1 MVQLPLGALLPSG
14 HSHWHHQGRLLL
26 LPCGA
31 GCGLLR
37 LPESAGSPRQCRWPQ
52 PLVLPPE
59 LNRPQPPSAGAPAPS
74 LPSCSPCCSWLENG
88 HGSWTLIPGRH
99 SAHLGGVGAGLLCC
113 PCLAWNGVVGW
124 FGEQGTVEGG
134 PAHTPLGVLQGLLPS
149 PVCASG
155 KWPHPKCQVLSALTG
170 GWSRLGV
177 PAECLGHVHLAL
189 WAAPSALGGM
199 IDIGCVTL
207 VLAPP
212 CPPGIL
218 G

>member
-31 GCGLLR
+31 GCGLPR

-59 LNRPQPPSAGAPAPS
+59 LNQPQPPSAGAPAPS

-99 SAHLGGVGAGLLCC
+99 SAHLGGSGSWLAMLSVPGMEWGGGLVWRAGHSGGGSSSHSLGGAAGPPPFTCVCQWKVATPQMPGPVCSNGWLEPAWGACRVPGTC
-113 PCLAWNGVVGW
+113 PSR
-124 FGEQGTVEGG
+124 
-134 PAHTPLGVLQGLLPS
+134 PLGSSQRS
-149 PVCASG
+149 WRC
-155 KWPHPKCQVLSALTG
+155 
-170 GWSRLGV
+170 
-177 PAECLGHVHLAL
+177 
-189 WAAPSALGGM
+189 
-199 IDIGCVTL
+199 D
-207 VLAPP
+207 
-212 CPPGIL
+212 
-218 G
+218 